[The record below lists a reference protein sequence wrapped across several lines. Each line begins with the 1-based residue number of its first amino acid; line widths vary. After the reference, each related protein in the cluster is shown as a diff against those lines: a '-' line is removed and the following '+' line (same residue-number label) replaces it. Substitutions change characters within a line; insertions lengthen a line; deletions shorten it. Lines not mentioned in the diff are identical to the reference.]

1 MSEKFRKRGRR
12 PLSTLVSSVLRIM
25 EDAEGN
31 KNELVQLAQSRKQDR
46 FVGLLGWWV
55 LLVLIL
61 PTLAWKPVQAG
72 LPENCEQGE
81 GKSCLEVQKTASP
94 PAFLKAT
101 MKPEPMHWGKSA
113 RTAPTSL
120 SRVQPFIDRSKVDPG
135 LLKSAEGIEAI
146 FLENLFKVMRQTV
159 PKSDMD
165 LESSASQIYRSM
177 LDVEY
182 AQKAAHPG
190 KRGQG
195 VGLADQIIAYFYTR
209 GYYHPQGQG
218 APKKEKP

>member
-1 MSEKFRKRGRR
+1 MIWNFRERGLSH
-12 PLSTLVSSVLRIM
+12 LSTLKRVLSIM
-25 EDAEGN
+25 DDAGGK
-31 KNELVQLAQSRKQDR
+31 KNGLVDLAQSRKQDR

-72 LPENCEQGE
+72 QPNTCENGE
-81 GKSCLEVQKTASP
+81 GKNCLEVQKTASP
-94 PAFLKAT
+94 PTLLKNS
-101 MKPEPMHWGKSA
+101 MKSETMHWGKSA

-120 SRVQPFIDRSKVDPG
+120 SRVVPYIDRSRVDPG
-135 LLKSAEGIEAI
+135 LLKSAEGIEGI
-146 FLENLFKVMRQTV
+146 FFENLFKVMRQTV

-195 VGLADQIIAYFYTR
+195 VGLADQIIAYFYSR

-218 APKKEKP
+218 VPKKEKP